1 MGTSLFTSY
10 FVHILSK
17 TALNSSKKECL
28 LAYLHKWIQTAV
40 TN

>member
-1 MGTSLFTSY
+1 MRTSLFTSY

-17 TALNSSKKECL
+17 TALSSSKEECL
-28 LAYLHKWIQTAV
+28 LAYLHKRIKTAV